1 MAIPTAFSA
10 VPDIS
15 LAGLPTPDEFAR
27 ILARA
32 ASAAASVL
40 FSLSPDVARYEN
52 KSDGTPVC
60 AADHAADAAAK
71 RQLAVLAPG
80 IPVVSEETV
89 QLGDPGP
96 VFVLLDPLDGTR
108 EFLAGG
114 RNFCVCA
121 ALICNGVAIAG
132 AIAAPMLGRLWSA
145 GQHAFVETL
154 HRGRQLPMERTPIHV
169 RHALESGPVALVSRY
184 HCDSETERRI
194 AQLDASARTEMSSA
208 IKFGM
213 IAEGQADLTIRNG
226 PTMEWDVAAGD
237 VILRAAGG
245 QMLTLTGQ
253 PLTYGR
259 WQEGYRNPP
268 FAAAASQTL
277 LQRAIEA

>member
-1 MAIPTAFSA
+1 MTQPSPFAAAALS
-10 VPDIS
+10 S
-15 LAGLPTPDEFAR
+15 LARLPAPDEFAL

-32 ASAAASVL
+32 VSAAATVL
-40 FSLSPDVARYEN
+40 FALSPDTARHEQ
-52 KSDGTPVC
+52 KSDGTPVSE
-60 AADHAADAAAK
+60 ADHAADAAAK

-89 QLGDPGP
+89 QNGDPGP

-114 RNFCVCA
+114 RHFCVCA
-121 ALICNGVAIAG
+121 ALICNGVAVAG

-154 HRGRQLPMERTPIHV
+154 HRGRQVPVPRALIQVRDEQACGPI
-169 RHALESGPVALVSRY
+169 ALVSRF
-184 HCDSETERRI
+184 HCDGETERRI
-194 AQLDASARTEMSSA
+194 AQMDASVRTEMSSA

-213 IAEGQADLTIRNG
+213 IAEGLADLTIRTG

-245 QMLTLTGQ
+245 TMLSLTGQ
-253 PLTYGR
+253 PMVYGR

-268 FAAAASQTL
+268 FAAAASQSL
-277 LQRAIEA
+277 LDRALQA

>member
-1 MAIPTAFSA
+1 MTMAN
-10 VPDIS
+10 
-15 LAGLPTPDEFAR
+15 LPTSDEFAR

-40 FSLSPDVARYEN
+40 FALSPETSHVEH
-52 KSDGTPVC
+52 KSDGSPVS
-60 AADHAADAAAK
+60 AADRAADAAAK

-89 QLGDPGP
+89 HEGDPGP
-96 VFVLLDPLDGTR
+96 LFVLLDPLDGTR

-114 RNFCVCA
+114 RHFCVCA
-121 ALICNGVAIAG
+121 ALVCNGVAIAG

-145 GQHAFVETL
+145 GQTAFVETL
-154 HRGRQLPMERTPIHV
+154 HRGRQLAAERAPIHV
-169 RHALESGPVALVSRY
+169 RERLDCGPVALVSRY
-184 HCDSETERRI
+184 HCDSETERKI
-194 AQLDASARTEMSSA
+194 ARLDASTRTEMSSA

-213 IAEGQADLTIRNG
+213 IAEGRADLTIRTG

-237 VILRAAGG
+237 AILRAAGG
-245 QMLTLTGQ
+245 QLRTLTGER
-253 PLTYGR
+253 LTYGR

-268 FAAAASQTL
+268 FAAAGSQTL
-277 LQRAIEA
+277 LERAIGA